1 MVPRRCRPSGVV
13 LSAEPTP
20 RQVLYALV
28 SAGFLLVVLAL
39 TVGAAVA
46 GLVPVPWTV
55 AMLVMTVGSG
65 IWGGFNW
72 TRTGPLLVVSISLF
86 VVWTAG
92 TLILA

>member
-1 MVPRRCRPSGVV
+1 MRDEPS
-13 LSAEPTP
+13 P

-28 SAGFLLVVLAL
+28 SAGFLLVVIAL
-39 TVGAAVA
+39 TIGAAVA

-55 AMLVMTVGSG
+55 AMLVVAVATGV
-65 IWGGFNW
+65 WGGLNW

-86 VVWTAG
+86 VVWTVG

>member
-1 MVPRRCRPSGVV
+1 M
-13 LSAEPTP
+13 SAEPTQ

-39 TVGAAVA
+39 TIGAAVA

-55 AMLVMTVGSG
+55 AMLVATVGSG

-86 VVWTAG
+86 VVWTVG
-92 TLILA
+92 TLTVA